1 MGAKSIKQSKRMD
14 WFVWVGADAV
24 QAAAWCEGRW
34 LDEGRVSEAW
44 VADAIDPINVNDAL
58 GRVAARLAP
67 LTGLVSQGAPAH
79 PRARL
84 WVAVA
89 DVHLRGATLPW
100 TPLLMRDALLPSLA
114 QAQLV
119 QAGHEPGA
127 RDRIRVGEGA
137 AGQPRALVA
146 HPQAL
151 VAACEGLAATLG
163 ASLASMLPLSAL
175 AWQQARRQ
183 GVAPVGVLADGLA
196 LLLEA
201 GKPGG
206 RHLVRVSAWRHADA
220 QAELRL
226 RWRRWR
232 LRAQVA
238 GGSAAE
244 AGVGPAPA
252 PDAQA
257 AAPPQALP
265 VLDWRTRP
273 AVKGAAPSDAD
284 AELSWLAASP
294 SASATPDAIP
304 PVLRQLQAASRG
316 APSSLDAVERQAE
329 PTPLRWAALAAAALL
344 LVGLIADN
352 ASTWQD
358 RRVALASTQPEPD
371 LGRLAAATAPV
382 DPAWSREELARI
394 QQVNEAV
401 RRLNVP
407 LERLLIALQPPPD
420 IPVALLSVDIRAAAS
435 GGRSLSQIRA
445 QASVGQ
451 DMSRYVAHVG
461 SRAPFVD
468 AHLKQHERREG
479 EPGQPYQFTMEA
491 AWPQ

>member
-1 MGAKSIKQSKRMD
+1 MD

-24 QAAAWCEGRW
+24 QAAAWSEGRW
-34 LDEGRVSEAW
+34 LDEGRVTEP
-44 VADAIDPINVNDAL
+44 VAADPIEAL
-58 GRVAARLAP
+58 GRVAARLSALAGLAP
-67 LTGLVSQGAPAH
+67 VGAPAH
-79 PRARL
+79 PPAHPRAHPPTHTRSRL

-89 DVHLRGATLPW
+89 DVHLRGATLAW

-119 QAGHEPGA
+119 QAGHETGA

-163 ASLASMLPLSAL
+163 ASLASLLPLSAL

-183 GVAPVGVLADGLA
+183 GAAPVGVLVDGLA

-201 GKPGG
+201 GEPGG

-220 QAELRL
+220 EAELRL

-238 GGSAAE
+238 GVAASE
-244 AGVGPAPA
+244 AGT
-252 PDAQA
+252 QA
-257 AAPPQALP
+257 VSPPPSPSLP
-265 VLDWRTRP
+265 LLDWRTRP
-273 AVKGAAPSDAD
+273 AVKGAATPDAD
-284 AELSWLAASP
+284 AELAWLAAAP
-294 SASATPDAIP
+294 VSASADAMAEATPEATPEAIP
-304 PVLRQLQAASRG
+304 AVLRQLQAASRS

-329 PTPLRWAALAAAALL
+329 ATPLRWAALAGVALL
-344 LVGLIADN
+344 LLGLIADN

-358 RRVALASTQPEPD
+358 RRIALAATQPEP
-371 LGRLAAATAPV
+371 RVASVAPV

-435 GGRSLSQIRA
+435 GGRSVSQVRA
-445 QASVGQ
+445 QAGVGQ

-468 AHLKQHERREG
+468 AHLKQHERRED

>member
-1 MGAKSIKQSKRMD
+1 MD

-24 QAAAWCEGRW
+24 QTAAWCQGRW
-34 LDEGRVSEAW
+34 LDEGRVNEAL
-44 VADAIDPINVNDAL
+44 VDDPVTSL
-58 GRVAARLAP
+58 GRVAARLAALP
-67 LTGLVSQGAPAH
+67 DLVSLGPPA
-79 PRARL
+79 RTRVRL

-100 TPLLMRDALLPSLA
+100 TSLLMREALLPSLA

-127 RDRIRVGEGA
+127 RDRIRVGEGGT
-137 AGQPRALVA
+137 GQPRALVA

-163 ASLASMLPLSAL
+163 ASLASLLPLSVL
-175 AWQQARRQ
+175 AWQQQAHRL
-183 GVAPVGVLADGLA
+183 GAAPLGVLTDGLA

-201 GKPGG
+201 GEPGG
-206 RHLVRVSAWRHADA
+206 RHLARVSAWRQADEP
-220 QAELRL
+220 AELRL

-232 LRAQVA
+232 LRAQVT
-238 GGSAAE
+238 GGSEAE
-244 AGVGPAPA
+244 AGPSAG
-252 PDAQA
+252 AQSA
-257 AAPPQALP
+257 RLPQALP
-265 VLDWRTRP
+265 LLDWRTRP
-273 AVKGAAPSDAD
+273 AVNGAAQSNAD
-284 AELSWLAASP
+284 EELSWLAP
-294 SASATPDAIP
+294 SHAASATPDAIS
-304 PVLRQLQAASRG
+304 PVLRQLQVASRR
-316 APSSLDAVERQAE
+316 APSCLDAVERQAE
-329 PTPLRWAALAAAALL
+329 PTPLRWSALAAAALL
-344 LVGLIADN
+344 LVGLLVDN

-358 RRVALASTQPEPD
+358 RRIAQAATEPD
-371 LGRLAAATAPV
+371 LGRVATTVAPI

-479 EPGQPYQFTMEA
+479 EAGQPYQFTMEA

>member
-1 MGAKSIKQSKRMD
+1 MD

-24 QAAAWCEGRW
+24 QAAAWSEGRW
-34 LDEGRVSEAW
+34 LDEGRVTEPV
-44 VADAIDPINVNDAL
+44 VADPIEAL
-58 GRVAARLAP
+58 SRVAARLSAHP
-67 LTGLVSQGAPAH
+67 PAH
-79 PRARL
+79 PRSHPRSRL

-89 DVHLRGATLPW
+89 DAHLRGATLPW

-183 GVAPVGVLADGLA
+183 GAAPVGVLVGGLA

-201 GKPGG
+201 GEPGG
-206 RHLVRVSAWRHADA
+206 RHLVRVSAWRHADVE
-220 QAELRL
+220 AELRL

-232 LRAQVA
+232 LRAQV
-238 GGSAAE
+238 GGVAASG
-244 AGVGPAPA
+244 AVPL
-252 PDAQA
+252 
-257 AAPPQALP
+257 PPSLP
-265 VLDWRTRP
+265 LLDWRTRP
-273 AVKGAAPSDAD
+273 AVKGAASSDAD
-284 AELSWLAASP
+284 ADLAWLAAAP
-294 SASATPDAIP
+294 VSASADAMAEAMP
-304 PVLRQLQAASRG
+304 TVLRQLQAASRG

-329 PTPLRWAALAAAALL
+329 ATPLRWAALAGVALL
-344 LVGLIADN
+344 LLGLIADN

-358 RRVALASTQPEPD
+358 RRIALAATQPEP
-371 LGRLAAATAPV
+371 RVASAAPV

-435 GGRSLSQIRA
+435 GGRSVSQVRA
-445 QASVGQ
+445 QAGVGQ

-468 AHLKQHERREG
+468 AHLKQHERRED

>member
-1 MGAKSIKQSKRMD
+1 MGANPIKQSKRKHMD

-24 QAAAWCEGRW
+24 QAAAWSEGRW
-34 LDEGRVSEAW
+34 LDEGRVTEA
-44 VADAIDPINVNDAL
+44 VAADPIEAL
-58 GRVAARLAP
+58 GRVAARLSALAGLAP
-67 LTGLVSQGAPAH
+67 VGAPAH
-79 PRARL
+79 PPAHPRSHPRSRL

-89 DVHLRGATLPW
+89 DAHLRGATLPW

-183 GVAPVGVLADGLA
+183 GAAPVGVLVDGLA

-201 GKPGG
+201 GEPGG

-220 QAELRL
+220 ESELRL

-232 LRAQVA
+232 LRAQVGGVA
-238 GGSAAE
+238 ASEAGSAS
-244 AGVGPAPA
+244 GT
-252 PDAQA
+252 QA
-257 AAPPQALP
+257 VSRPPSLP
-265 VLDWRTRP
+265 LLDWRTRP
-273 AVKGAAPSDAD
+273 AVKAA
-284 AELSWLAASP
+284 
-294 SASATPDAIP
+294 ATPDADADLAWLAAAP
-304 PVLRQLQAASRG
+304 VSASADAMADAVPTVLRQLQAASRG

-329 PTPLRWAALAAAALL
+329 ATPLRWAALAGVTLL
-344 LVGLIADN
+344 LLGLIVDN

-358 RRVALASTQPEPD
+358 RRIALAATQPEP
-371 LGRLAAATAPV
+371 RVSSAAPV

-435 GGRSLSQIRA
+435 GGRSVSQVRA
-445 QASVGQ
+445 QAGVGQ

-468 AHLKQHERREG
+468 AHLKQHERRED